1 MLRTVTFL
9 GLVFFRLA
17 LQVACYA
24 ASGRQL
30 QQYDIDSTSVCQ
42 VFHFDEDGDVNATSR
57 RFLYPPC
64 PTISLFEAA
73 LYSGITTCKNQSA
86 SEGKGALIDALSL
99 TRLTLLPILPDFP
112 ARTLPCT
119 GRVSLHRPSLALRPA
134 DSRSPHLP
142 RQVSRRSR
150 PLSGTCALST
160 PRCPHP

>member
-30 QQYDIDSTSVCQ
+30 QQYDIDSTRVCQ

-99 TRLTLLPILPDFP
+99 TRLTVPYYQSYPLPYD
-112 ARTLPCT
+112 T
-119 GRVSLHRPSLALRPA
+119 GRVSLHTSA
-134 DSRSPHLP
+134 LP
-142 RQVSRRSR
+142 RFE
-150 PLSGTCALST
+150 TW
-160 PRCPHP
+160 